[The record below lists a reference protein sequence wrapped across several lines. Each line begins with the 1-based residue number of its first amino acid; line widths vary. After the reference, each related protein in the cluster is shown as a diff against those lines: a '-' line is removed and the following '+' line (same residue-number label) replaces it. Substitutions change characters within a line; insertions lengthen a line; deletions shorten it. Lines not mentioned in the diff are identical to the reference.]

1 MLQALAECTND
12 HLRSAAPFLAET
24 AEVVA
29 RAADP
34 WDGGLSELAP
44 VHTLAADCGL
54 LGAPDLSLIAAL
66 DGLQDARI
74 FDMLPATF
82 AAMFAAPQ
90 WANASY
96 VMSLEAFGGN
106 EHCIMLALARL
117 IEFFSTA
124 VSTGGDVGETQIY
137 ARRAAIRFIEISSH
151 VLTMQ
156 RIFEG
161 EDPNRDKPLRPMSVL
176 LEHFVAYSP
185 LVTRG
190 DLERAFPYALLH
202 DSQVDIAM
210 GKMRFQDSIVRGL
223 DVFMKDN

>member
-1 MLQALAECTND
+1 
-12 HLRSAAPFLAET
+12 
-24 AEVVA
+24 
-29 RAADP
+29 
-34 WDGGLSELAP
+34 LSI
-44 VHTLAADCGL
+44 
-54 LGAPDLSLIAAL
+54 IAGL
-66 DGLQDARI
+66 DGHQDIRV

-82 AAMFAAPQ
+82 AAMLAAPQ
-90 WANASY
+90 WASASY

-106 EHCIMLALARL
+106 EHCTMLALARL
-117 IEFFSTA
+117 IEFYSTSIA
-124 VSTGGDVGETQIY
+124 AGTGEAGETQIY
-137 ARRAAIRFIEISSH
+137 ARRAAIRFIEISAH

-161 EDPNRDKPLRPMSVL
+161 EESNRDKPLRPMSAL
-176 LEHFVAYSP
+176 LEHFVLYSP

-210 GKMRFQDSIVRGL
+210 GKLRFQDSIVRGL